1 MDEDNIIGAEYPPW
15 NSKSESGHLGSHA
28 METMA
33 TAKLRAPAA
42 PAPATPL
49 ALNTHPEVSIA
60 LAFLAPD

>member
-15 NSKSESGHLGSHA
+15 NSKSESGHPGSHA

-42 PAPATPL
+42 LATATPL
-49 ALNTHPEVSIA
+49 ALNTHPEVSLA
-60 LAFLAPD
+60 LALLARD